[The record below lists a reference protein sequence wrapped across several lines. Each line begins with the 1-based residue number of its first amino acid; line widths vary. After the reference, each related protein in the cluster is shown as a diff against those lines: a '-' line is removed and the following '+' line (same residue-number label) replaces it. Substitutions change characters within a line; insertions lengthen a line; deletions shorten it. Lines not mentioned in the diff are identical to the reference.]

1 LTSCGAVT
9 AGGGGGAA
17 TVADG
22 NCVTV
27 DVAVG
32 IVPCIW
38 FDWFL
43 ISAMNR
49 YNLVFWV
56 FVEFTDKTLIRIVM
70 FDRIVRFFQP
80 LLKSYK

>member
-1 LTSCGAVT
+1 MTSCGAVT

-32 IVPCIW
+32 VPYCIW

-49 YNLVFWV
+49 TILYSGSSLSLPI
-56 FVEFTDKTLIRIVM
+56 K
-70 FDRIVRFFQP
+70 P
-80 LLKSYK
+80 SYVL